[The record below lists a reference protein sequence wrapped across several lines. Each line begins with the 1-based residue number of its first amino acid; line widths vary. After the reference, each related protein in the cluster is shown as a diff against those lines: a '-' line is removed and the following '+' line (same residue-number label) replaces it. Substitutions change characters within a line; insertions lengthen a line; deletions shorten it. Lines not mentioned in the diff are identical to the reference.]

1 MGEYEINE
9 ATNAIIPISET
20 ETKVIE
26 DENIYQVNK
35 KAIKIIDDS
44 CKYFGSSYS
53 GRFEGAKKLLGPK
66 IYKAPIIVEE
76 TRELIYFPTGSSR
89 ASDCIWI
96 SLKKV
101 KEIKKSNY
109 NSVVIFKNNQEIEL
123 DISIESLNNQL
134 LRASRLE
141 SILRQR
147 KIS

>member
-1 MGEYEINE
+1 MVEYEINE
-9 ATNAIIPISET
+9 STNAIIPISET
-20 ETKVIE
+20 QTKVIE
-26 DENIYQVNK
+26 DDNTYQVNQ

-76 TRELIYFPTGSSR
+76 TKELIYFPTGSAR
-89 ASDCIWI
+89 AHDCTWI

-101 KEIKKSNY
+101 KEIKKSNFT
-109 NSVVIFKNNQEIEL
+109 SIVKFKNNQEIEL
-123 DISIESLNNQL
+123 DISFESLNNQL

-147 KIS
+147 KSS